1 MPIIQT
7 STNAD
12 AVSAFDIKTSSLD
25 EAWAHLGS
33 SAAGLSQA
41 EAAER
46 IARYGHN
53 EIVEKKRSPILD
65 FLHRY
70 WGPMP
75 WLLEAAMI
83 LAFLLGHSLEAY
95 MIFALLT
102 VNAVIGYRHARNSQK
117 AVDLLKSRLALS
129 MRVLRGGEWISL
141 PAREAVPGDLVSVKL
156 GEIVPAD
163 AKIVDGDL
171 SVDQSSLTG
180 ESLPA
185 ELGPGDPVYS
195 GSPIKRGEA
204 RCLVAYTGSET
215 YFGKTAKLVE
225 TAKPKS
231 HQEEVMMSIVRY
243 MMYLGIV
250 ASVLVAVYALA
261 LHIHPVVVL
270 TFVVIFLMGAV
281 PVALPAVL
289 TIVQSVGALQLSRK
303 GAVVTR
309 LEAIEDAASIDTL
322 CFDKTGTITKNELAV
337 AELFTVEGRTKEEL
351 MRLAVLATNQEG
363 KDLIDA
369 AIVADPT
376 ANKAELA
383 LYSRVSYMPFDPS
396 IKRTEAVVEKNGLKT
411 RIAKGAPKVILEL
424 CGTDGK
430 DPIGAAIT
438 AAVEGYSRKGY
449 RSIAVAASEGG
460 EEGTMRPVGIVAL
473 SDPPR
478 VDSRAM
484 IASVRALGIRPV
496 MLTGDDDAIAV
507 QVAGAVG
514 IGDKIL
520 READIKN
527 LSDAERAERIS
538 AADGVAGI
546 YPEDKFSI
554 VKAFQAEGRMVGM
567 TGDGVN
573 DAPALKQAEMGI
585 AVDGASD
592 VAKASA
598 GIVLTENG
606 LAVIVH
612 SIEISRQIYQRMLS
626 WVINK
631 VTKVISFI
639 GILTVS
645 FFWLKQLPLSL
656 LGTSLLVFANDFA
669 TMSLATDN
677 APGTPKPNQWKVGSI
692 VTASVVP
699 GILFML
705 QGLGAIA
712 LGLYVFHLDM
722 SALGTVLLLNLV
734 FGSQF
739 RVLTVR
745 ERGHFWSSMPGRGLI
760 RTSVAVIVI
769 FAALG
774 IFGILMPAIS
784 VAQVALILGYTA
796 LCSVATDFP
805 KVYMFRR
812 FGL

>member
-1 MPIIQT
+1 MTIPQ
-7 STNAD
+7 STTNTD
-12 AVSAFDIKTSSLD
+12 AISTFDIKASSLD

-33 SAAGLSQA
+33 SPAGLSRA
-41 EAAER
+41 EAAARTE
-46 IARYGHN
+46 RYGYN
-53 EIVEKKRSPILD
+53 EIVEKKRSPVLD
-65 FLHRY
+65 FLRRY

-83 LAFLLGHSLEAY
+83 LAFLLGHAVEAY

-102 VNAVIGYRHARNSQK
+102 VNAVIGFRHERDSRK

-129 MRVLRGGEWISL
+129 MRVLREGEWTSL

-163 AKIVDGDL
+163 AKIVEGNL

-215 YFGKTAKLVE
+215 YFGRTAKLVE
-225 TAKPKS
+225 SARPKS

-243 MMYLGIV
+243 MMYLGIA
-250 ASVLVAVYALA
+250 ASVLVAIYALA

-322 CFDKTGTITKNELAV
+322 CFDKTGTITRNELAV
-337 AELFTVEGRTKEEL
+337 AELFTVEGKTREEL

-369 AIVADPT
+369 AILADPT
-376 ANKAELA
+376 PDKAELA
-383 LYSRVSYMPFDPS
+383 LYTRISYLPFDPS
-396 IKRTEAVVEKNGLKT
+396 IKRTEAVVDKGGART
-411 RIAKGAPKVILEL
+411 RIAKGAPKIILEL
-424 CGTDGK
+424 CGSDSRG
-430 DPIGAAIT
+430 PMGAAMT

-449 RSIAVAASEGG
+449 RSIAVAASEG
-460 EEGTMRPVGIVAL
+460 ETGTMRPVGVVAL

-507 QVAGAVG
+507 QVAEAVG
-514 IGDKIL
+514 IGDRIL
-520 READIKN
+520 READIKD
-527 LSDAERAERIS
+527 LGEAERAERIA

-598 GIVLTENG
+598 GIVLTESG
-606 LAVIVH
+606 MAVIVH

-677 APGTPKPNQWKVGSI
+677 APGTPKPNHWKVGSI

-712 LGLYVFHLDM
+712 LGLYVFHLAM
-722 SALGTVLLLNLV
+722 PELGTVVLLNLV

-739 RVLTVR
+739 RVLSVR
-745 ERGHFWSSMPGRGLI
+745 ERGHFWNSMPGRGLV
-760 RTSVAVIVI
+760 RTSVAVLVV
-769 FAALG
+769 FAALA
-774 IFGILMPAIS
+774 IFGFLIPAIP
-784 VAQVALILGYTA
+784 AGQVGLILIYTA
-796 LCSVATDFP
+796 VCSLAIDFP
-805 KVYMFRR
+805 KTYIFKR
-812 FGL
+812 FKL

>member
-1 MPIIQT
+1 MTIPQ
-7 STNAD
+7 STTNTD
-12 AVSAFDIKTSSLD
+12 AISTFDIKASSLD

-33 SAAGLSQA
+33 SPAGLSRA
-41 EAAER
+41 EAAARTE
-46 IARYGHN
+46 RYGYN
-53 EIVEKKRSPILD
+53 EIVEKKRSPVLD
-65 FLHRY
+65 FLRRY

-83 LAFLLGHSLEAY
+83 LAFLLGHGVEAY

-102 VNAVIGYRHARNSQK
+102 VNAVIGFRHERDSQK

-129 MRVLRGGEWISL
+129 MRVLREGEWTSL

-163 AKIVDGDL
+163 AKIVEGNL

-185 ELGPGDPVYS
+185 ELGPGAPVYS

-215 YFGKTAKLVE
+215 YFGRTAKLVE
-225 TAKPKS
+225 SARPKS

-243 MMYLGIV
+243 MMYLGIA
-250 ASVLVAVYALA
+250 ASVLVAIYALA

-322 CFDKTGTITKNELAV
+322 CFDKTGTITRNELAV
-337 AELFTVEGRTKEEL
+337 AELFTVEGKTREEL

-369 AIVADPT
+369 AILADPT
-376 ANKAELA
+376 PDKAELA
-383 LYSRVSYMPFDPS
+383 HYTRISYLPFDPS
-396 IKRTEAVVEKNGLKT
+396 IKRTEAVVDKGGART
-411 RIAKGAPKVILEL
+411 RIAKGAPKIILEL
-424 CGTDGK
+424 CGSDSRG
-430 DPIGAAIT
+430 PMGAAMT

-449 RSIAVAASEGG
+449 RSIAVAASEG
-460 EEGTMRPVGIVAL
+460 ETGTMRPVGVVAL

-507 QVAGAVG
+507 QVAEAVG
-514 IGDKIL
+514 IGDRIL
-520 READIKN
+520 READIKD
-527 LSDAERAERIS
+527 LGEAERAERIA

-598 GIVLTENG
+598 GIVLTESG
-606 LAVIVH
+606 MAVLVH

-677 APGTPKPNQWKVGSI
+677 APGTPKPNHWKVGSI

-712 LGLYVFHLDM
+712 LGLYVFHLAM
-722 SALGTVLLLNLV
+722 PELGTVVLLNLV

-739 RVLTVR
+739 RVLSVR
-745 ERGHFWSSMPGRGLI
+745 ERGHFWNSMPGRGLV
-760 RTSVAVIVI
+760 RTSLAVLVV
-769 FAALG
+769 FAALA
-774 IFGILMPAIS
+774 IFGFLIPAIPA
-784 VAQVALILGYTA
+784 AQVGLILIYTA
-796 LCSVATDFP
+796 VCSLAIDFP
-805 KVYMFRR
+805 KTYIFKR
-812 FGL
+812 FKL